1 MLQSDDR
8 DATPGGGD
16 VIPEVADELRRPLKV
31 DAALFD
37 ARVMDEVLRSQHGL
51 RHRLASLVRPRTFS
65 VSPLGALAAACV
77 FAAVV
82 AGTALSVQSGR
93 VRARGGAAVART
105 SATSVSAANAGAP
118 MVRFGFVAP
127 QASSVALV
135 GDFNDWDPKATPL
148 HAAATGGVWSVEVPI
163 HPGRHL
169 YAFVVDGTIWRP
181 DPSAPPATGED
192 FGEPNSAL
200 TVADPRAQ

>member
-1 MLQSDDR
+1 MPQPDEIDTARRGDDMVER
-8 DATPGGGD
+8 
-16 VIPEVADELRRPLKV
+16 VAQELRRPLRV
-31 DAALFD
+31 DAVQFD
-37 ARVMDEVLRSQHGL
+37 ARVMDEVLRSRHGL
-51 RHRLASLVRPRTFS
+51 RDLFASLARKRSFN
-65 VSPLGALAAACV
+65 VSPLGALAASCL

-82 AGTALSVQSGR
+82 AGGVLYVQ
-93 VRARGGAAVART
+93 RART
-105 SATSVSAANAGAP
+105 MVSGAP

-127 QASSVALV
+127 SATSVALV
-135 GDFNDWDPKATPL
+135 GDFNDWDPRATPL
-148 HAAATGGVWSVEVPI
+148 KAAAAGGVWSVEVPI

-181 DPSAPPATGED
+181 DPAAPPAYGED